1 MSELYAG
8 KLDKPTKEAQ
18 HRSNA
23 AGMGFGFSQL
33 CMFGAP
39 PAAHCACHL
48 QLHLSLIGGLVW
60 YGCCAAIK
68 MDVRAPA
75 LMRRAVQPIF
85 CIQAALPKC

>member
-1 MSELYAG
+1 VSELYAG

-48 QLHLSLIGGLVW
+48 QLHLSLLAGWCGM
-60 YGCCAAIK
+60 AAVLQSRW
-68 MDVRAPA
+68 MCELLR
-75 LMRRAVQPIF
+75 
-85 CIQAALPKC
+85 